1 MSDTATTVP
10 FSCPTPRGG
19 WQPPSLKLM
28 QAELPAFRFEEI
40 IGRGGMGAVY
50 KATQLSL
57 GRAVAIKVLPADLME
72 DAEAFFAER
81 FEQESRLMAKFSHA
95 NIVSVFESGKTP
107 GGLLYMVME
116 FVAGTDL
123 AGVIRSGGK
132 VAPMTAAE
140 IASQVCQALECAH
153 GHGIIHRDIKPGNI
167 LITRDGTAK
176 VADFGLAKHFDGGQ
190 HGFTKSS
197 VTVGTPDF
205 LAPEAWNPGTPL
217 DGRADLY
224 SLGVVLY
231 QMLTGE
237 VPRGLW
243 KMPSE
248 IAGTAPQFDTI
259 IDRAMQPDR
268 EARYATAA
276 EFLADLED
284 VRAAMSTAAVSPPR
298 RRRRVVVPGA
308 TAVAVLAALAL
319 WRPWAETVS
328 SRGHLSTVVT
338 SVAPDGPGSLFEALA
353 NAAQNP
359 GSDTITFDAA
369 LSGKEIRIAAFDI
382 FLDTANR
389 GEALDPITI
398 DASALPEGVMFTVPP
413 APINDSYLYIGVY
426 HRVEFRG
433 ATFKSGRRDYGGV
446 VSNRGKLTLRDCT
459 FYDNSA
465 AMSGGAVFN
474 EGDLTLIRCTFRGN
488 SCSSSGGAIFSR
500 GQLRMT
506 DCTLLENKVGTGG
519 GAVVCEAG
527 TAVLTR
533 CTIYGNESGRQGGG
547 LLINSGDVTL
557 THCTIAGNKVTGTGS
572 SHGGGGICFADTVTL
587 RMDACIVA
595 GNAAASGRG
604 ADIQALAG
612 QPLAVRCL
620 IGDGTDAAL
629 ASGADGN
636 LIGGGGV
643 PLEARLSP
651 IGDHGGGLLTM
662 PPLPGSP
669 AIDAASGSAAT
680 VDQRG
685 RGMVGIPDIGAAEW
699 QPLAPGK

>member
-1 MSDTATTVP
+1 MPDTATTVP
-10 FSCPTPRGG
+10 FSCPTLRGG
-19 WQPPSLKLM
+19 WQPPSMEWM

-81 FEQESRLMAKFSHA
+81 FEQEARLMAKFSHP

-132 VAPMTAAE
+132 VAPATAAG

-153 GHGIIHRDIKPGNI
+153 RHGIIHRDIKPGNI
-167 LITRDGTAK
+167 LISRDGTAK
-176 VADFGLAKHFDGGQ
+176 VADFGLAKQFDTGLL
-190 HGFTKSS
+190 GFTKSS
-197 VTVGTPDF
+197 VSVGTPDF
-205 LAPEAWNPGTPL
+205 LAPEAWNPGKPL

-237 VPRGLW
+237 MPRGLW

-248 IAGTAPQFDTI
+248 IAGTDPRFDAF

-276 EFLADLED
+276 EFLADLEN

-298 RRRRVVVPGA
+298 RRRRGA
-308 TAVAVLAALAL
+308 AAWTAGPAALAALLL
-319 WRPWAETVS
+319 WRPWVETAS
-328 SRGHLSTVVT
+328 PRAHLSTVVT
-338 SVAPDGPGSLFEALA
+338 TASPDGPGSLAEALA
-353 NAAQNP
+353 NADQNP
-359 GSDTITFDAA
+359 GPDTITFDAGLA
-369 LSGKEIRIAAFDI
+369 GKEILIPALDI
-382 FLDTANR
+382 FFDSANR
-389 GEALDPITI
+389 AAPFDPVTM
-398 DASALPEGVMFTVPP
+398 DASTLPGGVTFTIP
-413 APINDSYLYIGVY
+413 AVATNEPCLYIGADWQ
-426 HRVEFRG
+426 VEIKG
-433 ATFKSGRRDYGGV
+433 VTFKGGRRDYGGV

-459 FYDNSA
+459 FYDNIA
-465 AMSGGAVFN
+465 NMSGGAVFN

-500 GQLRMT
+500 GQLQMT
-506 DCTLLENKVGTGG
+506 DCTLLENRVGNGG
-519 GAVVCEAG
+519 GGIVCEAG
-527 TAVLTR
+527 SAVLTR
-533 CTIYGNESGRQGGG
+533 CTIFGNESGRQGGG

-557 THCTIAGNKVTGTGS
+557 THCTIAGNRVSGKASG
-572 SHGGGGICFADTVTL
+572 HGGGGICFADTVTL

-595 GNAAASGRG
+595 GNTAASSKGP
-604 ADIQALAG
+604 DIQALAG
-612 QPLAVRCL
+612 HPLAVRCL
-620 IGDGTDAAL
+620 IGDGKDAAL
-629 ASGADGN
+629 AGGADGN
-636 LIGGGGV
+636 LIGTGGV

-651 IGDHGGGLLTM
+651 IGENGGGLLTM

-685 RGMVGIPDIGAAEW
+685 RGMVGIPDIGAAES
-699 QPLAPGK
+699 QP